1 MGRIEKMKRLII
13 EQANKRI
20 LNEEE
25 LPKPKMTLSGKEYAL
40 SYYLKQT
47 NTKEEDFKK
56 DGFYQVQYKDGGKI
70 TKVENYYNGGHED
83 SERNDFVDSKYV
95 SDNSIGF
102 FFWKKIEPNNTG
114 NLDFTLTNDDSGEI
128 VAMSQEKKYGGKH
141 MVSSEGTEYITSVL
155 HTLCFVE
162 NITKGN
168 YTITNSIDKINK
180 LKITVT

>member
-1 MGRIEKMKRLII
+1 MKQNILAENMRRFGTK
-13 EQANKRI
+13 N

-25 LPKPKMTLSGKEYAL
+25 LSKPKMTLSGKEYAL
-40 SYYLKQT
+40 SYYLNQT
-47 NTKEEDFKK
+47 KKSSFDK

-70 TKVENYYNGGHED
+70 TEVENYYKGGKED
-83 SERNDFVDSKYV
+83 SERNNFVDSKYV

-128 VAMSQEKKYGGKH
+128 VAISQEKKYGGKH
-141 MVSSEGTEYITSVL
+141 MVSNQGTEYITSVL

-162 NITKGN
+162 NIAKGN
-168 YTITNSIDKINK
+168 YTITNSIDNINK
-180 LKITVT
+180 